1 MIIRVNE
8 KTGKKE
14 KISYDVFKNQY
25 KKERYN
31 RIKKDV
37 IKVLQK
43 NYKKLEDTG
52 HGILSASFYINTV
65 GLPEEYVLGHAHKHY
80 SNYNNPKEI
89 LYDNNGNVVDYLY
102 GIYNLDILQSIC
114 KMIGWHKDKLNLFY
128 SLWGRGSKA
137 EVCIENINL
146 YFENNKK

>member
-1 MIIRVNE
+1 MKSYIKFPRINSDLLIINE
-8 KTGKKE
+8 PAV
-14 KISYDVFKNQY
+14 IY

-65 GLPEEYVLGHAHKHY
+65 GLPEEYVLGHVHKHY
-80 SNYNNPKEI
+80 SNYNN
-89 LYDNNGNVVDYLY
+89 Y
-102 GIYNLDILQSIC
+102 
-114 KMIGWHKDKLNLFY
+114 
-128 SLWGRGSKA
+128 
-137 EVCIENINL
+137 
-146 YFENNKK
+146 

>member
-1 MIIRVNE
+1 MIVKVNE

-31 RIKKDV
+31 RLKKDV

-52 HGILSASFYINTV
+52 HNILSASFYINTIE
-65 GLPEEYVLGHAHKHY
+65 LPEEYVLGHVHKHY
-80 SNYNNPKEI
+80 SNYSDPKEI
-89 LYDNNGNVVDYLY
+89 LYDKDGNVVDFLY
-102 GIYNLDILQSIC
+102 GIYNLDILKSIC
-114 KMIGWHKDKLNLFY
+114 EMIGWHKDKQNLFY
-128 SLWGRGSKA
+128 SLWGRGAKA

-146 YFENNKK
+146 YFKNKKN